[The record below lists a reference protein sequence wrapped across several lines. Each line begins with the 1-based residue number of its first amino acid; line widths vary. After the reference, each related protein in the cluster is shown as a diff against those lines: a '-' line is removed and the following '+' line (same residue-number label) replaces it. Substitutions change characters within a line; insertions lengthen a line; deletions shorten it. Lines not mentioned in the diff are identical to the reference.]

1 MFLFDVGMIMRNRPP
16 KEEALPEMPYDNV
29 RLPEIGKITKNEQPV
44 LEAGM
49 GWDSIFNF
57 RNVNYAMAGLWA
69 GFMIKKVFIPPGM
82 SENNVPPYAERFRKE
97 FGGLLEDVLFNNGEY
112 SKQLNL
118 ELSAS
123 MKRIPG
129 EPELETRRRY
139 DAFLDDFRTRVEAAL
154 VLADNELVD
163 MAGDL
168 LGPDALGE
176 KFVAAT
182 KKSQP
187 KKVAFLLGDEPS
199 VRAAVRYG
207 QKLEDGFLGSRMEG
221 AVNKVLA
228 SMEAGEIDMK
238 DAKFSESWAHMLEK
252 TRAFE
257 NRALGELYW
266 STARSQ
272 LAKDFKAFYGLKVMP
287 QQYTQVIDTALLK
300 AGFWDHVNEGDKPAN
315 IKQSQIE
322 LIKNGGTITKEGK
335 EIEVQPGEW
344 KKVLTDASEIDR
356 VAESARGFM
365 ERTML
370 KIKKKLGSNFIESA
384 NGLSMP
390 ELIIREGLKETRG
403 YLFSSKADAFQKQLN
418 ERQIRQPNGTLVTL
432 TSDEET
438 AIKKL
443 KKRETIELKRDDIS
457 YIVERN
463 GRKLKMYVG
472 GTGFESDFW
481 KKQWDNKFIDK
492 SQYQK
497 LLKGGDYKGI
507 LSFEQMGNIANREAS
522 YWERVRPKYSFE
534 GKFDRALL
542 VVLGLYMAWEY
553 GSSIIGGILSPK
565 KEEINKS
572 FIANDKTFQ
581 DVFDRWARLS
591 GNEKFKQ
598 PEFAKRL
605 VEWSEANGKMDAQGG
620 ERYDALK
627 EFLTREAFDAWHRLD
642 VNKDLNEAEFGM
654 RFQTWAEVK
663 GLNWDFQGR
672 RYMDNI
678 VLFVNEQVRNQKR

>member
-29 RLPEIGKITKNEQPV
+29 RLTEIGKITKNEQPV

-57 RNVNYAMAGLWA
+57 RNVNYAMLGLWA
-69 GFMIKKVFIPPGM
+69 SFRIKKVFIPPGM

-129 EPELETRRRY
+129 EPELETRKRY
-139 DAFLDDFRTRVEAAL
+139 DAFLDDFRTRVEAVL

-187 KKVAFLLGDEPS
+187 KKVAFLFGNEPS

-207 QKLEDGFLGSRMEG
+207 QKLEDGFFGSRMEG

-228 SMEAGEIDMK
+228 SMGAEEINLNANALK
-238 DAKFSESWAHMLEK
+238 SSQAHMLEK

-315 IKQSQIE
+315 IEQSQIE
-322 LIKNGGTITKEGK
+322 RIKNGDAGAGIK
-335 EIEVQPGEW
+335 PGEW

-481 KKQWDNKFIDK
+481 KKQLDGKFIDK

-522 YWERVRPKYSFE
+522 YWERVRPRYSFE

-542 VVLGLYMAWEY
+542 VVFGLYMAWEY

-565 KEEINKS
+565 EKEEVNKS
-572 FIANDKTFQ
+572 FSANDKTFQ

-627 EFLTREAFDAWHRLD
+627 EFLTREAFDTWHRLD
-642 VNKDLNEAEFGM
+642 ANKDRKETDFSANF
-654 RFQTWAEVK
+654 RNWAEIK
-663 GLNWDFQGR
+663 GLNWDFRGR